1 MSIQSISNLVS
12 LNKNN
17 QNNYEQ
23 LINELINHGHTYQK
37 NNFSEHFSDI
47 QASIKNLL
55 IYSIKQDLISL
66 EFSNMDSLSYD
77 IVHDLNS
84 RAKNLLFYALSFYN
98 QLNKK

>member
-23 LINELINHGHTYQK
+23 LINELIDQGHTYQK
-37 NNFSEHFSDI
+37 NSFSEHFSDI
-47 QASIKNLL
+47 QASIKTLL

-66 EFSNMDSLSYD
+66 EFSNIDSLSYD
-77 IVHDLNS
+77 IVHGLNS
-84 RAKNLLFYALSFYN
+84 RVKNLLFYALSFHN